1 MLRLLLL
8 RHAKAATH
16 NPAKDHGRALVGRGR
31 ADAER
36 LGRFIGGEKPAVEAA
51 IHSGAR
57 RAKETLAIVV
67 DELPREVPVSIEPR
81 LYEATTNAFL
91 SALRDLPSAATIL
104 IVGHNPSL
112 AEAAL
117 LLAGKGEP
125 DALRRMAAK
134 FPTSGLAILDFKI
147 SAWPQIAVGQGRLAA
162 FVTPALLGGQDE

>member
-8 RHAKAATH
+8 RHAKAAAH
-16 NPAKDHGRALVGRGR
+16 NPAKDHERALVGRGR

-36 LGRFIGGEKPAVEAA
+36 LGRFIAGQTPAIEAA

-57 RAKETLAIVV
+57 RAKETLAIVLA
-67 DELPREVPVSIEPR
+67 ELPRDIPVSIEPR

-91 SALRDLPSAATIL
+91 NAMRDLPSAATIL
-104 IVGHNPSL
+104 VVGHNPSL

-147 SAWPQIAVGQGRLAA
+147 SAWPHIAAGQARLAA
-162 FVTPALLGGQDE
+162 FITPALLDGQDE